1 MSSLLRPAI
10 VLFLIM
16 TVITGVAYPLVVT
29 GLSQPTSMAFLGP
42 SDLLV
47 LEKASGK
54 VQRFVLRD
62 QAARSRQTV
71 RRRPKIT
78 RKPVAE
84 MIAQLAR

>member
-1 MSSLLRPAI
+1 MMHHTFVAFSSADPI
-10 VLFLIM
+10 VSDTI
-16 TVITGVAYPLVVT
+16 VAACEAADRRCAA
-29 GLSQPTSMAFLGP
+29 AFTREISFALPMGMILDERSAP
-42 SDLLV
+42 
-47 LEKASGK
+47 
-54 VQRFVLRD
+54 RRD